1 MANRSGKK
9 GPTLYDLFHK
19 NPLAGKGVSKND
31 KLPRNFKNFF
41 KLSWWH
47 ISTII
52 SVNLLFLVGN
62 FPIFFLGLGFSG
74 FFNETAPSPASS
86 IYSVLFGAM
95 QESADPVSA
104 ALYGIH
110 GAQGVLSATTVPTMV
125 MYAIGALLI
134 LTFGL
139 TNIGTTYILRN
150 LIKGDPVFVWH
161 DFWYAIKR
169 NLKQGIIMGVID
181 LFLMILVVYDVAFF
195 YFNMGVFVGSMM
207 FFAAIFLGAVYF
219 VMRFYIYNLIIT
231 FDLSLPKIIKNAF
244 IFSAL
249 GIKRNLLAFF
259 GIVFLVLLDYYFLI
273 VLMPLGIMLPM
284 IVLYGYCA
292 YIACYAAWPKIK
304 EIMVDPYVAANK
316 TEEDKESEEAEEV
329 PIFTD
334 DVK

>member
-1 MANRSGKK
+1 MANRNGKK
-9 GPTLYDLFHK
+9 RVTLYDLFHK
-19 NPLAGKGVSKND
+19 NPLAGKGVSKTD
-31 KLPRNFKNFF
+31 SLPRNFKNFF

-47 ISTII
+47 LSTIV
-52 SVNLLFLVGN
+52 SVNLLFLLGN
-62 FPIFFLGLGFSG
+62 FPIFFLAFGFSG
-74 FFNETAPSPASS
+74 ILNETIPSPASS
-86 IYSVLFGAM
+86 VYSVLFGMM
-95 QESADPVSA
+95 QESADPVTA

-125 MYAIGALLI
+125 MYAIGALTV

-150 LIKGDPVFVWH
+150 LVKGDPVFVWH

-169 NLKQGIIMGVID
+169 NIKQGLIMGVID
-181 LFLMILVVYDVAFF
+181 LFIMALTVYDVIFF
-195 YFNMGVFVGSMM
+195 YFNMGTYISSIM
-207 FFAAIFLGAVYF
+207 FFAALVLGMVYF

-244 IFSAL
+244 IFSAV
-249 GIKRNLLAFF
+249 GIKRNILAFLGIALLA
-259 GIVFLVLLDYYFLI
+259 ILDYYFLL
-273 VLMPLGIMLPM
+273 VFMPLGILLPI

-292 YIACYAAWPKIK
+292 YIASYAAWPKIK
-304 EIMVDPYVAANK
+304 EIMVDPYVETNGDAHE
-316 TEEDKESEEAEEV
+316 TEDET